1 MRYVRFDE
9 RLQLD
14 EDALFAMHSLAAT
27 ALEETACHS
36 RAASQRETIGDECV
50 RDEDEIDLLARRR
63 RMILPSQMR
72 IVVTSRRLQ

>member
-1 MRYVRFDE
+1 MSGVRKLHARAQRHVSQMRYVRLDE

-36 RAASQRETIGDECV
+36 RAASQRETIGMM
-50 RDEDEIDLLARRR
+50 RARRR
-63 RMILPSQMR
+63 RNRFASR
-72 IVVTSRRLQ
+72 VVAG